1 MRWLL
6 LTLLAVAPKV
16 DLTACDDELAEC
28 KETCTVDFGGVT
40 DLKARERLLKCRQR
54 CEGKDAACRERVYA
68 DQATAEKVDP
78 ARKAAREVPDAGR
91 EAPLVVRPFDDEPA
105 RPREGRTPIEKVAQ
119 ADAGVTARVL
129 PVVEEPRRLKEV
141 LPEGG
146 WEAGPD
152 AGKR

>member
-16 DLTACDDELAEC
+16 DLSACDDAFSEC

-40 DLKARERLLKCRQR
+40 DLKARERLLRCRQR
-54 CEGKDAACRERVYA
+54 CDTQDAACRERVYA
-68 DQATAEKVDP
+68 DQATSA
-78 ARKAAREVPDAGR
+78 KAAREVPDAGR
-91 EAPLVVRPFDDEPA
+91 PAPVPGRVADDEPP

-119 ADAGVTARVL
+119 ADAGVSARVL

-141 LPEGG
+141 LPADG
-146 WEAGPD
+146 WDARPD
-152 AGKR
+152 AGRR